1 MYKQA
6 AAIAA
11 LLVLS
16 TGTQTGVSGQNGLR
30 GVWRIAHV
38 TIDGA
43 QAQTIAN
50 PQPSLVILAGQ
61 HYSRTE
67 LHTDRPRPTLGSSGS
82 ATAEQ
87 LRAVWGPFQAEA
99 GTYEV
104 RDNVL
109 TLHPEVAKSPAAMAG
124 GAYLS
129 NTFKLAGDTL
139 WISSVRNEKGPLAQP
154 VRIKLVRVE

>member
-1 MYKQA
+1 MFKQA
-6 AAIAA
+6 AVIAA
-11 LLVLS
+11 SFVLVA
-16 TGTQTGVSGQNGLR
+16 GAQTGVSGQNGLR

-38 TIDGA
+38 TVDGA
-43 QAQTIAN
+43 AAQTIAN
-50 PQPSLVILAGQ
+50 PQPSLVILTGQ

-67 LHTDRPRPTLGSSGS
+67 LHTDQPRPALGNSAS
-82 ATAEQ
+82 ATVDQ
-87 LRAVWGPFQAEA
+87 LRAVWGPFHAEA

-109 TLHPEVAKSPAAMAG
+109 TLHPEVAKSPAAMAS

-139 WISSVRNEKGPLAQP
+139 YISSIRNEKGPLAQP